1 MDSARSI
8 QISDSFNRQHHLWA
22 ANHHRDGANHY
33 RQHTL
38 SSQFQLSNQRQS
50 CIRACIASLQLAFLA
65 VGRILCLT
73 IIIITTITIILGWQ
87 DTIFRKMIS
96 QLFPITQFFVV
107 TIGWVV
113 GRFQIQPLADK

>member
-1 MDSARSI
+1 
-8 QISDSFNRQHHLWA
+8 
-22 ANHHRDGANHY
+22 
-33 RQHTL
+33 
-38 SSQFQLSNQRQS
+38 
-50 CIRACIASLQLAFLA
+50 
-65 VGRILCLT
+65 LT
-73 IIIITTITIILGWQ
+73 IIIITIITIILGWQ